1 MTAKQGQQ
9 AVQGVEGKTLSRR
22 VEHNAATQIVGRL
35 YTSTLAFVIT
45 AVVLPRQLGAHDFG
59 IFAFYLSLHQL
70 LQNVFD
76 FGASTIV
83 IRDASKDREDAGRL
97 IGMLVCIK
105 GVVACLA
112 MLALIVVAWVFE
124 GPGSRFWLLA
134 LAAIPLLFHAP
145 AGAGAIFNVDMTF
158 KWSVFASVAGQS
170 GWLLATLGL
179 ALSGVSR
186 PAPYL
191 VAFGLGT
198 ALNGTLNY
206 VWGSRRVRI
215 RFDAGRAAFSKLWK
229 EAWPAGVS
237 MTMASVYFF
246 IDTAMLR
253 PILGEVAVAKY
264 SVAYRLMT
272 FVLMVPVLFSNVLFP
287 VFARL
292 WDLGAPSL
300 RPFFQRSLRVLVA
313 LGLTVLATV
322 PLISQDIMQVVY
334 EPEYFSSAGALVIL
348 CCAIAAVFAAYPH
361 VLLLLASGHQR
372 VMMVI
377 STLGAALNIGMNLW
391 AIPRYG
397 IEGAAWTT
405 VATEGFILLAAALC
419 GWKLTRVALDVRSLG
434 RPLLCAAGAGGLL
447 WVGLN
452 LLPADAAMLRV
463 GVGVVVAGL
472 CVFASGIFPM
482 DLGTE
487 EGAPHA

>member
-1 MTAKQGQQ
+1 MTAG
-9 AVQGVEGKTLSRR
+9 ADTDNLSRR
-22 VEHNAATQIVGRL
+22 VERNAAGQILGRL

-45 AVVLPRQLGAHDFG
+45 AVVLPRQLGEHDFG

-76 FGASTIV
+76 FGSATIV
-83 IRDASKDREDAGRL
+83 IREAARERGEAGRL

-105 GVVACLA
+105 GAMAFLA
-112 MLALIVVAWVFE
+112 MLALIGVAWVFE
-124 GPGSRFWLLA
+124 GPGSRFTILA
-134 LAAIPLLFHAP
+134 LAAVPLLFHAP

-170 GWLLATLGL
+170 AWLLGTLGL
-179 ALSGVSR
+179 ALAGVER

-198 ALNGTLNY
+198 VLNGSLSY
-206 VWGSRRVRI
+206 VWAVRRVRI
-215 RFDAGRAAFSKLWK
+215 TYDAGRAAFARLWR

-253 PILGEVAVAKY
+253 PLQGEVAVARY

-287 VFARL
+287 VYSRL
-292 WDLGAPSL
+292 WAKGADAL
-300 RPFFQRSLRVLVA
+300 RPFFQRSLAVLLA
-313 LGLTVLATV
+313 LGVTVLATV
-322 PLISQDIMQVVY
+322 PLFSADIMSVVY
-334 EPEYFSSAGALVIL
+334 EPGYRSSAPALTIL
-348 CCAIAAVFAAYPH
+348 CVAIATVFAAYPH
-361 VLLLLASGHQR
+361 VTLLLAAGKQR
-372 VMMVI
+372 VMMLI
-377 STLGAALNIGMNLW
+377 SSLGAALNIGMNLW
-391 AIPRYG
+391 AIPRFG

-405 VATEGFILLAAALC
+405 VATEAFVLLSAALC
-419 GWKLTRVALDVRSLG
+419 GWRLTGLRVDLVSVL
-434 RPLLCAAGAGGLL
+434 RPVLCAAAGGLVL
-447 WVGLN
+447 GGL
-452 LLPADAAMLRV
+452 LHVLPGDAAAVR
-463 GVGVVVAGL
+463 VVAGVAVAAAT
-472 CVFASGIFPM
+472 VFGAGILPM

-487 EGAPHA
+487 EGAPA